1 MLDGVS
7 FAGAVARMAVDAVT
21 QAVLRDWRRVW
32 KDPREDV
39 PGSFCV
45 DWFRGRDPVLRL
57 QSFVE
62 QWANPP
68 LLCRV
73 TDNDELQ
80 LKLSV
85 ARPVAVPA

>member
-1 MLDGVS
+1 MLEGAS
-7 FAGAVARMAVDAVT
+7 FAGTVARMAVDAVT

-45 DWFRGRDPVLRL
+45 DWFRGRDPVLKIRAFQQL
-57 QSFVE
+57 
-62 QWANPP
+62 WTTPP
-68 LLCRV
+68 VLCSV

-85 ARPVAVPA
+85 TRPVAVPA